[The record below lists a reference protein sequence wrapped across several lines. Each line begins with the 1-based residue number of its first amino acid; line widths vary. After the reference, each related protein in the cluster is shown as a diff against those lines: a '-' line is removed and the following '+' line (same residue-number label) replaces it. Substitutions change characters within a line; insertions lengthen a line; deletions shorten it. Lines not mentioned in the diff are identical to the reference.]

1 MSPAKCSLRG
11 HAAHSARC
19 LRNFYVFCA
28 MPWVEKSAHVDSKW
42 WPARD
47 FSEMLPQWFLKQ
59 CTIYICHYMVL
70 LTPLGPQHH
79 YCICSMSTC
88 PGKDPI
94 QSGWHQISFP
104 QSDSIR
110 LCLCISA
117 NLALLE
123 CVKPQHQHST
133 QSHLRLQTVNSPHM
147 ANPCLL
153 LQFPNANSSWIMIP
167 ATKKQTF

>member
-1 MSPAKCSLRG
+1 MFSVQCLGWRNPPMLTANGGLQGVSLKCFL
-11 HAAHSARC
+11 
-19 LRNFYVFCA
+19 N
-28 MPWVEKSAHVDSKW
+28 
-42 WPARD
+42 D
-47 FSEMLPQWFLKQ
+47 FSNNALY
-59 CTIYICHYMVL
+59 IYICHYMVL

-153 LQFPNANSSWIMIP
+153 LQFPNANSSWIVIP